1 MMTPFQQLLQSEEKS
16 LLCASSLPDLGSHQD
31 DWQGIGFKLGDAE
44 LLSAMG
50 DVKEILDT
58 PEYTRV
64 PGVKSWVV
72 GIANVRGSL
81 LPLIDLRSFVTGNGL
96 KNKKDGRVLVVNYR
110 GTNTG
115 LIVDDVQG
123 MRYFQNSEQAYELP
137 DISEKLKPYIK
148 KAFQRDGQY
157 WPVFSFNTLKED
169 ERFLYASL

>member
-1 MMTPFQQLLQSEEKS
+1 MTPFQQLLKTEEKS
-16 LLCASSLPDLGSHQD
+16 LLCASALPDLSSHQD
-31 DWQGIGFKLGDAE
+31 DWQGIGFKLGDTE

-50 DVKEILDT
+50 EVKEILDI

-64 PGVKSWVV
+64 PGVKAWVV

-81 LPLIDLRSFVTGNGL
+81 LPLIDLRSFVTGSGL

-137 DISEKLKPYIK
+137 DISNQLKPYIK
-148 KAFQRDGQY
+148 KAFQRDGHY